1 MTNGCLLDL
10 EGFGID
16 VLLTE
21 EQYWELWEIDSA
33 LFWEQR
39 VGG

>member
-1 MTNGCLLDL
+1 MTNGYLLDL
-10 EGFGID
+10 EGLGID

-33 LFWEQR
+33 SFWEQR